1 MKRACVPN
9 VDSSSI
15 NANLNG
21 RVVHITGKI
30 ALDETARDPEL
41 NFIPDSKAVVLKRTV
56 EILHWKENKTT
67 EKESTTYTYELVWT
81 EKDIDS
87 RDFQE
92 AGHAN
97 PPRCVA
103 LHSKKFYAA
112 ARVGAYRLSRPV
124 LRQLTS
130 WKAADL
136 TAGNTAALSPAITRP
151 PAGASFAGLRDR
163 FIYVASGTSGQPAG
177 APGGYG
183 STGSLGSP
191 GDVRVSYDVI
201 AGGDIS
207 IAGVLQEGT
216 FRPFTERDAHTVSGR
231 LEEQL
236 ISDGDG
242 DEDDPDKMSDSAKL
256 SKLLSLC
263 NQLYTEVLLVEER
276 IVGADQLFSIAA
288 SRWARSAARARA
300 RE

>member
-1 MKRACVPN
+1 M
-9 VDSSSI
+9 DSSSI

-112 ARVGAYRLSRPV
+112 ARVGAYRLSRTV
-124 LRQLTS
+124 MRQLTS

-136 TAGNTAALSPAITRP
+136 TAGKYYVNVHTAAN
-151 PAGASFAGLRDR
+151 
-163 FIYVASGTSGQPAG
+163 
-177 APGGYG
+177 PGGEIRG
-183 STGSLGSP
+183 
-191 GDVRVSYDVI
+191 
-201 AGGDIS
+201 
-207 IAGVLQEGT
+207 Q
-216 FRPFTERDAHTVSGR
+216 
-231 LEEQL
+231 
-236 ISDGDG
+236 
-242 DEDDPDKMSDSAKL
+242 
-256 SKLLSLC
+256 
-263 NQLYTEVLLVEER
+263 
-276 IVGADQLFSIAA
+276 VGK
-288 SRWARSAARARA
+288 
-300 RE
+300 